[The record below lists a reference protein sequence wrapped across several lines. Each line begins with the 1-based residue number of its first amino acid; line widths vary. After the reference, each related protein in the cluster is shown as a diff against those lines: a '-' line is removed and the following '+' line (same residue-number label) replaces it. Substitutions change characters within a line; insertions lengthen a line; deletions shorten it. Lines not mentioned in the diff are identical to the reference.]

1 MSRPP
6 PQGPFPNPASRFQP
20 QGIDGPSEV
29 MEPAR
34 LSWIGWGCHLV
45 IYELHVGT
53 YSPEGTFEGVTLARQ
68 ST

>member
-20 QGIDGPSEV
+20 HGIHGPSEV

-34 LSWIGWGCHLV
+34 FSWTGRGWHEASRENLV
-45 IYELHVGT
+45 IYELHAGA
-53 YSPEGTFEGVTLARQ
+53 YSPEGTFEG
-68 ST
+68 